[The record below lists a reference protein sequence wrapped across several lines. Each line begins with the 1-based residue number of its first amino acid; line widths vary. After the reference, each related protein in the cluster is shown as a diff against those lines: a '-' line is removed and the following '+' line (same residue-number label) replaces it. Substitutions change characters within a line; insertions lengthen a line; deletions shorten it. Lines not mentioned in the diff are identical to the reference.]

1 MRRGNSKSLTEALN
15 LFMKMN
21 IMFSDGIVRVVE
33 CEPVGFAGDD
43 ISQFTQFRVVSVEPE
58 RPEPESIDL
67 STDLAAL
74 LEL

>member
-21 IMFSDGIVRVVE
+21 IMFSDGTVRVVE
-33 CEPVGFAGDD
+33 CEPVGFMGDD
-43 ISQFTQFRVVSVEPE
+43 IFQFRVVSE
-58 RPEPESIDL
+58 EPESQEPEQIDL
-67 STDLAAL
+67 STDLATL

>member
-21 IMFSDGIVRVVE
+21 IMFSDGTVRVVE

-43 ISQFTQFRVVSVEPE
+43 IHQFRVVSVEPE

>member
-21 IMFSDGIVRVVE
+21 IMFSDGTVRAVE
-33 CEPVGFAGDD
+33 CEPVGFMGDD
-43 ISQFTQFRVVSVEPE
+43 IFQFRVVSE
-58 RPEPESIDL
+58 EPESQEPEQIDL
-67 STDLAAL
+67 STDLATL